1 MIFRSIERR
10 RVRIAFGEYLDEKAL
25 DNTMSKLSEWDCFIL
40 WLPRW
45 ARPIFRRRLTDEEFA
60 ASLADFKKTA
70 LSGRYQSKRD
80 HPRFQ
85 KGPVTSERG
94 QYRRPRRN

>member
-10 RVRIAFGEYLDEKAL
+10 RLRIAFGRFLDEKAL

-45 ARPIFRRRLTDEEFA
+45 ARPIFRRPLTDEEFA

-70 LSGRYQSKRD
+70 LSGRYESKGTTPDFKRD
-80 HPRFQ
+80 Q
-85 KGPVTSERG
+85 
-94 QYRRPRRN
+94 